1 MVGCDSERLGEPRVA
16 LFACGGS
23 DDARHARAQPR
34 QGLRE
39 KLCVQIRTY
48 QPGLRGERLR
58 PLRPSDAHA
67 LWAGMDS
74 SIDVAHACMR

>member
-1 MVGCDSERLGEPRVA
+1 MVECDSDRLGEPRVA

-34 QGLRE
+34 QGLRGN
-39 KLCVQIRTY
+39 LCVRIRTY
-48 QPGLRGERLR
+48 QPGLRRERLY
-58 PLRPSDAHA
+58 PLRPSDARA

-74 SIDVAHACMR
+74 GIGVAHATMR